1 MTIIGRIVA
10 FLIVLGIIVLV
21 HEFGHYLSARLTR
34 TRVEVFSFGFG
45 KRIFGRKV
53 GATDFR
59 VSLIPLGGYVRL
71 AGEEDMDPGSARPDE
86 FLSKNR
92 GQRFLIMVMGAVM
105 NMVLAVMLIT
115 ITHLAGIETD
125 AYKLDP
131 PVIGWVEP
139 GSPAEKAGILPGDR
153 IERIGAHDTA
163 TWKDL
168 ELAIG
173 TNPRESLK
181 VEFQRG
187 QELRSTRIVIAS
199 ISELELG
206 YAGLYWNLPVIVQTL
221 APKYPAAQAGLRE
234 GDRIVAVN
242 GEPVP
247 NYFAFRALLR
257 KSAGRPLPLHIR
269 RGGEELDRTVVPVT
283 EDGVG
288 VIGFTVAIQSRK
300 VRYGLWESFTGSL
313 RESRRLMFLTV
324 TSLHK
329 MVRGRISAK
338 QLSGPIEIAK
348 FSQAAMQSGTSSFLM
363 LLAFISLQLGFINLL
378 PVPGLDGGHLLILGV
393 ETVIRRDL
401 PARLKNALIYAGLML
416 LILLMVFVVGN
427 DIAKTL
433 PNGWSSIL
441 PFLK

>member
-1 MTIIGRIVA
+1 MITIGRIFA
-10 FLIVLGIIVLV
+10 FLIVLGVIVLV
-21 HEFGHYLSARLTR
+21 HEFGHFLAARLTR

-45 KRIFGRKV
+45 KRLFGRKF
-53 GATDFR
+53 GDTDFR
-59 VSLIPLGGYVRL
+59 VSLIPLVGYVRL
-71 AGEEDMDPGSARPDE
+71 AGEEDQEPGQARADE

-105 NMVLAVMLIT
+105 NMVLAVILIT
-115 ITHLAGIETD
+115 ITHLGGIETD
-125 AYKLDP
+125 AYKLEP

-139 GSPAEKAGILPGDR
+139 GSPAEKAGIRPGDR
-153 IERIGAHDTA
+153 IERVGAHETN
-163 TWKDL
+163 TWKEL

-173 TNPRESLK
+173 TNPKETLEVKYR
-181 VEFQRG
+181 RDG
-187 QELRSTRIVIAS
+187 QPATTRLAITST
-199 ISELELG
+199 SELELG
-206 YAGLYWNLPVIVQTL
+206 YAGLYWNLPVKIQTL
-221 APKYPAAQAGLRE
+221 AAQYPAKQAGLQE

-257 KSAGRPLPLHIR
+257 QSAGRPLPMRIV
-269 RGGEELDRTVVPVT
+269 RGSQELDKTVVPVD

-288 VIGFTVAIQSRK
+288 VIGFTVAIDSRR
-300 VRYGLWESFTGSL
+300 VRYGLWGAFTGSL

-324 TSLHK
+324 TSLQK
-329 MVRGRISAK
+329 MVRGKISAK

-348 FSQAAMQSGTSSFLM
+348 YSQVALQSGASSFLM

-393 ETVIRRDL
+393 ETVFRRDL
-401 PARLKNALIYAGLML
+401 PARLKNALVYAGLSL

-433 PNGWSSIL
+433 PQGWKSII